1 MNRIYQ
7 GRVSRAELL
16 DAKGETISQPDW
28 DWEGALWDHHA
39 LFQDAVNYYLVCLL
53 ALASDP
59 TSDQWKI
66 RQRMTTEGSEHF
78 VWGTFR
84 RRSVMRRGMRASVA
98 PYLTPGIDE
107 PSFEQCAEA
116 AFAGNES
123 DAATRD
129 VALHALLDACDGAS
143 AVQQGGRS
151 FWPKFCEPKF
161 SGSFS
166 GDPAMQRRAAHQ
178 KRLPQVLH
186 AVETRWDSEV
196 LDEFDTYSIAT
207 PDQKNPKLVGS
218 KALARLRQ
226 ALAAWR
232 ERQPESAENFDRL
245 AQKIAALP
253 ETTEL
258 QGYVGSSAK
267 GDVQLRLFALLL
279 FRHIERSEFTL
290 SLLRAV
296 TPQPKELDASGAVES
311 PSAPPAADPIRL
323 ARGARGYI
331 FRAFTSLPCW
341 NPANTAEPQWKEF
354 DIAAFKYALTALHQV
369 DAKGEERRKEL
380 TKLQARHDY
389 QRGQTK
395 KWKGDGQSDVV
406 PPRLA
411 DDPRIARLEELLRSD
426 LAAEEALSE
435 GQMTEHGLHPRTIR
449 GFRDVRKKW
458 NASLDPGEDY
468 SAAAREKLWT
478 LLTEYKKE
486 NAATMGSPALFDAM
500 VEQPNWIIWRDPDAS
515 LLARWR
521 KAAKL
526 PDEVDFA
533 TDPLQAL
540 TDERELIEEMKRL
553 AEPIRLTPADPE
565 HSRRQFYFSD
575 VVNLTEGGRY
585 RHEPNQCTV
594 IVPLAVLEGVQ
605 WRETRLRLRYT
616 APRLQRDGLRRND
629 GENLGAVP
637 WLQPMMAALGLP
649 EPLPQDFRDC
659 PVALM
664 PDFATSGARRILLNF
679 PITLNPEPLAR
690 RLGKAARWEDM
701 QFGPNFKNSS
711 YLRWPSTWDKKA
723 KSPPWWESG
732 EAFHCLAVDLG
743 QRDAG
748 AFAVLKAQAGDD
760 FGVVKAGKRNGVR
773 RLSRSLGEAGGR
785 HWFAAVEAA
794 GMLRLPGED
803 ARVLRGGIL
812 QEELSGQRGRLAST
826 VEWEEAG
833 DICTQLGLDAER
845 VLGSDPRRYS
855 FPELNDRLN
864 FALRR
869 AQARLARLQ
878 SWSCLAHAEMKE
890 ERRQRIA
897 DQIKDAIEGIAAIEP
912 KARTDFDRL
921 VLDLQPL
928 AEKAAWALSATKI
941 IVELERLRALIS
953 QTLLRVADRIQ
964 PLRGRR
970 WEWAR
975 RDDGSG
981 CHVLRQTARGSD
993 EREKLLAGQRGL
1005 SMKRIEQLEELRHR
1019 CQSLN
1024 RALLQTPGQPAK
1036 LGRSKRGI
1044 ELPDPCPELL
1054 DRLEALKEQRVNQT
1068 AHLILAQALGV
1079 RLRTHAESD
1088 HEERQ
1093 RLDVHGEYE
1102 RIPGRDPVDFL
1113 VLENLDRY
1121 LATQGRSRGE
1131 NSRLMKWCH
1140 RQVLGKLKQL
1150 GEPYGL
1156 RVLETPA
1163 AYSSRFCSVTGIAGF
1178 RAVELTPA
1186 DRRDFRWSKHL
1197 DRLEAEACGEK
1208 KLSREERMESQHVK
1222 TLFDQLANFNAD
1234 LLTARPVRP
1243 KWRTLLAP
1251 VAGGPIFVPM
1261 RGAPQQADIN
1271 AAINLGLRAVAAP
1284 ENHEIHLRLRSE
1296 RKGECFH
1303 VRAGNLREKARWQDA
1318 APPIEFESET
1328 DRQANLTEAR
1338 PNFFA
1343 DLGGVANFDQVKVT
1357 GLPCLAASGRGLW
1370 GTIKQRDW
1378 IRVNE
1383 INCSRLQKHQ
1393 DTDDQ
1398 IPM

>member
-1 MNRIYQ
+1 
-7 GRVSRAELL
+7 
-16 DAKGETISQPDW
+16 
-28 DWEGALWDHHA
+28 
-39 LFQDAVNYYLVCLL
+39 
-53 ALASDP
+53 
-59 TSDQWKI
+59 
-66 RQRMTTEGSEHF
+66 
-78 VWGTFR
+78 
-84 RRSVMRRGMRASVA
+84 
-98 PYLTPGIDE
+98 
-107 PSFEQCAEA
+107 
-116 AFAGNES
+116 
-123 DAATRD
+123 
-129 VALHALLDACDGAS
+129 
-143 AVQQGGRS
+143 
-151 FWPKFCEPKF
+151 
-161 SGSFS
+161 
-166 GDPAMQRRAAHQ
+166 
-178 KRLPQVLH
+178 
-186 AVETRWDSEV
+186 
-196 LDEFDTYSIAT
+196 
-207 PDQKNPKLVGS
+207 
-218 KALARLRQ
+218 
-226 ALAAWR
+226 
-232 ERQPESAENFDRL
+232 
-245 AQKIAALP
+245 
-253 ETTEL
+253 
-258 QGYVGSSAK
+258 
-267 GDVQLRLFALLL
+267 
-279 FRHIERSEFTL
+279 
-290 SLLRAV
+290 
-296 TPQPKELDASGAVES
+296 
-311 PSAPPAADPIRL
+311 
-323 ARGARGYI
+323 
-331 FRAFTSLPCW
+331 
-341 NPANTAEPQWKEF
+341 
-354 DIAAFKYALTALHQV
+354 
-369 DAKGEERRKEL
+369 
-380 TKLQARHDY
+380 
-389 QRGQTK
+389 
-395 KWKGDGQSDVV
+395 
-406 PPRLA
+406 
-411 DDPRIARLEELLRSD
+411 
-426 LAAEEALSE
+426 
-435 GQMTEHGLHPRTIR
+435 
-449 GFRDVRKKW
+449 
-458 NASLDPGEDY
+458 
-468 SAAAREKLWT
+468 
-478 LLTEYKKE
+478 
-486 NAATMGSPALFDAM
+486 
-500 VEQPNWIIWRDPDAS
+500 
-515 LLARWR
+515 
-521 KAAKL
+521 
-526 PDEVDFA
+526 
-533 TDPLQAL
+533 
-540 TDERELIEEMKRL
+540 
-553 AEPIRLTPADPE
+553 
-565 HSRRQFYFSD
+565 
-575 VVNLTEGGRY
+575 
-585 RHEPNQCTV
+585 
-594 IVPLAVLEGVQ
+594 
-605 WRETRLRLRYT
+605 
-616 APRLQRDGLRRND
+616 
-629 GENLGAVP
+629 
-637 WLQPMMAALGLP
+637 
-649 EPLPQDFRDC
+649 
-659 PVALM
+659 
-664 PDFATSGARRILLNF
+664 
-679 PITLNPEPLAR
+679 
-690 RLGKAARWEDM
+690 
-701 QFGPNFKNSS
+701 
-711 YLRWPSTWDKKA
+711 
-723 KSPPWWESG
+723 
-732 EAFHCLAVDLG
+732 
-743 QRDAG
+743 
-748 AFAVLKAQAGDD
+748 
-760 FGVVKAGKRNGVR
+760 
-773 RLSRSLGEAGGR
+773 
-785 HWFAAVEAA
+785 
-794 GMLRLPGED
+794 MLRLPGED

-993 EREKLLAGQRGL
+993 GQRGL